1 MQHNDAGLR
10 RAKRRWRA
18 YLRHN
23 YNSPKKTVAT
33 ILSLIGSVVLCSL
46 PPAVALLISPSLFA
60 PIQALLL
67 PLSSNLHPLLY
78 GILNRA
84 IRHHLVH
91 GKRASLPKSLRRRL
105 KNKEKPRKISTLGEL
120 RSVYV
125 PPSRRV
131 RPTPYI
137 HPGSR
142 RGSTTSEEERETPL
156 LQPMAR
162 PRLETGY
169 IGQWGNN
176 NRTPVVVVVEDD
188 GDEEEEEEEE
198 VAAPPRKSSTD
209 SGADMHFSE
218 GEEDVDNE
226 LESNRLT
233 ALCNYLSTS
242 KSESDLCSYLVRS
255 RDKNHIMPADFT
267 TKLSISADGDLNRGV
282 GRISIAPLLK
292 G

>member
-1 MQHNDAGLR
+1 M
-10 RAKRRWRA
+10 
-18 YLRHN
+18 
-23 YNSPKKTVAT
+23 
-33 ILSLIGSVVLCSL
+33 
-46 PPAVALLISPSLFA
+46 
-60 PIQALLL
+60 
-67 PLSSNLHPLLY
+67 
-78 GILNRA
+78 
-84 IRHHLVH
+84 
-91 GKRASLPKSLRRRL
+91 
-105 KNKEKPRKISTLGEL
+105 
-120 RSVYV
+120 
-125 PPSRRV
+125 
-131 RPTPYI
+131 
-137 HPGSR
+137 
-142 RGSTTSEEERETPL
+142 
-156 LQPMAR
+156 
-162 PRLETGY
+162 
-169 IGQWGNN
+169 
-176 NRTPVVVVVEDD
+176 VEDD